1 MPKYLSIQIPEPC
14 HENWDNMTTADQGR
28 YCNACAKTVIDFSAM
43 TDTQVLNYFKKDT
56 GNTCGRFHN
65 DQLINDILIPKK
77 QIPWLRYF
85 FTITIPAFLFSLKSS
100 AQIKVN
106 SAKMEKTENVKA
118 ATVQD
123 YMGGGYTIYD
133 SAAAN
138 GKREMTTGEVWIKKE
153 TLIKKDSIKTLQEV
167 IITSLSPTKKSCY
180 TTGAA
185 ISIKSSEL
193 KNLEKFTT
201 ADISKN
207 LLGKVNRNIKGR
219 ILDENNNPIS
229 GVSILIKGSKQ
240 STLTNEFGNFNYN
253 INPENKILIVCSF
266 AYVTKEIEISDRDF
280 YNIKL
285 VKLKSIYVDA
295 VNKTNCLSI
304 KK

>member
-133 SAAAN
+133 SAAALSGRN
-138 GKREMTTGEVWIKKE
+138 KPIVDYWNKSVS
-153 TLIKKDSIKTLQEV
+153 SIINQN
-167 IITSLSPTKKSCY
+167 IIE
-180 TTGAA
+180 G
-185 ISIKSSEL
+185 I
-193 KNLEKFTT
+193 
-201 ADISKN
+201 
-207 LLGKVNRNIKGR
+207 VNDNEG
-219 ILDENNNPIS
+219 NPIS
-229 GVSILIKGSKQ
+229 SAIIKLKGTELKTTSD
-240 STLTNEFGNFNYN
+240 EFGNFKFY
-253 INPENKILIVCSF
+253 INRSTKNVLAITSDGEF
-266 AYVTKEIEISDRDF
+266 KEIEIDNRTKYIISLTNSNLF
-280 YNIKL
+280 HQGFIAPLY
-285 VKLKSIYVDA
+285 KSKK
-295 VNKTNCLSI
+295 NKKTLPNAI
-304 KK
+304 KKKTKIF